1 MTFACLLLLFS
12 AGLLES
18 LVNAPLAKKVF
29 GYLDLWTHMD
39 DFAKGIVDTRRLVY
53 YASAAAFF
61 LFLTTR
67 ALAAKKW
74 R

>member
-1 MTFACLLLLFS
+1 MENLANGET
-12 AGLLES
+12 
-18 LVNAPLAKKVF
+18 AKKVF
-29 GYLDLWTHMD
+29 GHLNLWTHMD

-53 YASAAAFF
+53 YASSVALF